1 MASEATDAASPS
13 PTPAL
18 SPAASPGSEPPSM
31 ALSPSAGG
39 SERLLFGHDLVSG
52 RHRGSV
58 RFGLV
63 VMIYGEDDF
72 DSDSE
77 IDVDITGDGGGK
89 GGGGGGGIGGVPG
102 NSDTENG
109 AADSRTRPLGRGFVR
124 VQWYPDGV
132 KQDVHETKVI
142 SANCNATLSSCSC
155 YFIVGRASRPGNIM
169 LTLRLVVC

>member
-18 SPAASPGSEPPSM
+18 SPAASLGSEPPSM
-31 ALSPSAGG
+31 ALSPSAAG

-72 DSDSE
+72 DSDSD
-77 IDVDITGDGGGK
+77 IDVDIAGDGGGK
-89 GGGGGGGIGGVPG
+89 GGGGGGGVPS

-132 KQDVHETKVI
+132 KQDVHEAKVI
-142 SANCNATLSSCSC
+142 SVKCNVNDSLSSCSC
-155 YFIVGRASRPGNIM
+155 YFIVGRASRPGNVM
-169 LTLRLVVC
+169 LTLCLLVC